1 MLGNDSDRPE
11 YGDYRSV
18 PVCGQP
24 LLAGLER
31 SGAADASKLAALTAG
46 VLTERSP
53 IPPHRGRP
61 TTRGSSGVF
70 DLLRAPRRSWSQGPD
85 WPEDAAA
92 GREWW
97 RLVTTLMACRAVGRP
112 AYVADAAV
120 PAGPGL
126 RNAVLRR
133 VIRRNS
139 EPISA
144 LDLGGPLLDG
154 ALSSADTDSA
164 EGLADHALV

>member
-1 MLGNDSDRPE
+1 M
-11 YGDYRSV
+11 
-18 PVCGQP
+18 
-24 LLAGLER
+24 R
-31 SGAADASKLAALTAG
+31 SGRRYRRTG
-46 VLTERSP
+46 VTYD
-53 IPPHRGRP
+53 
-61 TTRGSSGVF
+61 TRFVGLF
-70 DLLRAPRRSWSQGPD
+70 DLLQRSRALVVAGPD

-97 RLVTTLMACRAVGRP
+97 RLVATLMACRAVGRP

-120 PAGPGL
+120 PAGPGM

-133 VIRRNS
+133 VIRRHS

-154 ALSSADTDSA
+154 VLSSADTDSA